1 MDVKHGII
9 FKRKHTWRDWGLVP
23 TSRPVFNPPSVK
35 TIYVDIPGADGKLD
49 LTEDLNGCVNY
60 ENRTGSFEF
69 YVANTKKWIAVYSEI
84 MSYLH
89 GKKLEAVLDDDINY
103 KYVGRFFVNNWK
115 SGEYNSVITIDYDV
129 EPYKI
134 ELSSSLEPWE
144 WDSFNFETGV
154 IREYKEV
161 PINGTLDFMIPG
173 TQKRTVPTI
182 IADVVSGTMTV
193 EFEGVSY
200 QIKNGENRIVQML
213 IKEGENHL
221 VFKGKG
227 TISVDYRGGM
237 L

>member
-1 MDVKHGII
+1 MSTGVKFGEYHSSE
-9 FKRKHTWRDWGLVP
+9 TWGLLLEKVIIGLP
-23 TSRPVFNPPSVK
+23 TPKKVL
-35 TIYVDIPGADGKLD
+35 VDIPGGDGVLD
-49 LTEDLNGCVNY
+49 LSSSL
-60 ENRTGSFEF
+60 TGKMQYNTRMMEF
-69 YVANTKKWIAVYSEI
+69 YFDATNCNYYDWTDLISSIAAKIHGRNLRISLDIDPSYYYEGLAELSTEKTNEI
-84 MSYLH
+84 ISQ
-89 GKKLEAVLDDDINY
+89 I
-103 KYVGRFFVNNWK
+103 
-115 SGEYNSVITIDYDV
+115 VITA
-129 EPYKI
+129 ECQPYKM
-134 ELSSSLEPWE
+134 ELSSSLEDWE
-144 WDSFNFETGV
+144 WDFFNFETGV

-227 TISVDYRGGM
+227 TISVEYRGGM